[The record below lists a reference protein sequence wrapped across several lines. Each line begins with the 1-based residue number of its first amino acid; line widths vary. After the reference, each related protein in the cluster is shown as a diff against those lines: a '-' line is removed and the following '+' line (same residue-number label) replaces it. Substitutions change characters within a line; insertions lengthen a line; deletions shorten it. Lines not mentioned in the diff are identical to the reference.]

1 MEVFTTRTV
10 ILRLTVL
17 LLALALLGSGCR
29 SSIGRGRPDQGPQQG
44 TVPVAR
50 TPVTIEVFGTPGLQF
65 EGSYGALGETQPVA
79 GTVPTKL
86 TLQSSVGFTVALQK
100 RARDGEL
107 GIKII
112 VDGRVVS
119 QSSTKK
125 VLGLVAYTHR
135 STVK

>member
-1 MEVFTTRTV
+1 MEVFTTRTAV
-10 ILRLTVL
+10 FRLAVML
-17 LLALALLGSGCR
+17 CALTLLGSGCQGQ
-29 SSIGRGRPDQGPQQG
+29 IGRRRQDPGAQQG
-44 TVPVAR
+44 TAPVAT

-79 GTVPTKL
+79 GTVPTRL
-86 TLQSSVGFTVALQK
+86 TLRSSIGFTVALQK

-135 STVK
+135 ATVK

>member
-1 MEVFTTRTV
+1 MTTRIT

-17 LLALALLGSGCR
+17 FLALVMLGSGC
-29 SSIGRGRPDQGPQQG
+29 SGPIGRRRLDPGTQQG
-44 TVPVAR
+44 TAPVAT
-50 TPVTIEVFGTPGLQF
+50 TPVTIEVFGTPGLRF

-100 RARDGEL
+100 AARDGEL
-107 GIKII
+107 GIKVI
-112 VDGRVVS
+112 VNGRLVK
-119 QSSTKK
+119 QSSTRK

-135 STVK
+135 SAVK